1 MSERP
6 EESANPKPRVVAEP
20 ENLADREM
28 RNPLFRWLI
37 HLGFP
42 LTASIVL
49 HVFLIGITAF
59 KVWEVQGR
67 PEIDVGDYEAGL
79 TESLADQMESAFEW
93 PDQQELEAP
102 EDVLDSLDELDDLRD
117 VEEMDMSDFA
127 SDDNA
132 GDFGLGEGEGGGI
145 IGIGEGAGEAGSG
158 GFGTGVSGRR
168 GIGVA
173 SMWGTK
179 ILANRLVYVIDF
191 SGSII
196 VSVGDLKRALK
207 RSIGDLKP
215 SQSFN
220 VIIFYSTGT
229 SRSHRFRTESYA
241 DSLQTANKNSKAA
254 FFKWIDR
261 KSPMGQTEPLPALRR
276 ALKQNAEAILFF
288 SDGLFDDSVVTEVTR
303 LNRAGRT
310 KIYCFLFDEVALTET
325 GNLPPRDTPGTPR
338 LRKMVEQN
346 GNTRLKIV
354 TGNDLAGG

>member
-6 EESANPKPRVVAEP
+6 AESAKAKPRDAAQP
-20 ENLADREM
+20 ESLADREV
-28 RNPLFRWLI
+28 RNPLFRWLM

-67 PEIDVGDYEAGL
+67 PEIEVGDYEAGL

-102 EDVLDSLDELDDLRD
+102 EDAMDSLDELDDLRD
-117 VEEMDMSDFA
+117 VDEMDMSEFDR
-127 SDDNA
+127 DDNT

-158 GFGTGVSGRR
+158 GFGGWVSGRR
-168 GIGVA
+168 RIGVA

-179 ILANRLVYVIDF
+179 ILANRLVYVVDY
-191 SGSII
+191 SGSIT
-196 VSVGDLKRALK
+196 VAVGDLKRALK

-220 VIIFYSTGT
+220 VIIFYSTVTG
-229 SRSHRFRTESYA
+229 SAERYRTESYA
-241 DSLQTANKNSKAA
+241 DGLQTANKNSKAA
-254 FFKWIDR
+254 FFKWID
-261 KSPMGQTEPLPALRR
+261 KKEPIGSTEPLPALRR
-276 ALKQNAEAILFF
+276 SLKQNAEAILFF
-288 SDGLFDDSVVTEVTR
+288 SDGYFDESVVTEVTR
-303 LNRAGRT
+303 LNRGGRT
-310 KIYCFLFDEVALTET
+310 KIYCFVFDEILLSHT
-325 GNLPPRDTPGTPR
+325 GDLPPRETDGARR
-338 LRKMVEQN
+338 LRRICEQN